1 MAESKQQSDAENG
14 HFVVFGSNISAKG
27 QWQAVVGY
35 LGWLQDFCVYL
46 VGKGFGF
53 LGIKFSSQCACI
65 LEFLVCL

>member
-35 LGWLQDFCVYL
+35 L

-53 LGIKFSSQCACI
+53 LGIKFSSQCA
-65 LEFLVCL
+65 FWSF